1 MPSFADGTFAASCCM
16 TWSAVGGDDNEG
28 RSDEVFEQPV
38 AVATISAAMARTAG
52 SREAGMLL
60 DLRRGMIVV
69 T

>member
-1 MPSFADGTFAASCCM
+1 M

-60 DLRRGMIVV
+60 DSRRGMIVV